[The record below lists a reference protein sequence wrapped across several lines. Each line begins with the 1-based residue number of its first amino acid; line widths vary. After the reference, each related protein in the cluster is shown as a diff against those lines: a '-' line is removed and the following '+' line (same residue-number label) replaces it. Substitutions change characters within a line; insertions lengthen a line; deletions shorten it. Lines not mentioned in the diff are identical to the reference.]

1 MDQRDIE
8 TFLTLAEELHFGRT
22 AERLRL
28 SQGAVSQIIKKL
40 ERQVGAPL
48 FERSSR
54 HVALTG
60 IGRRL
65 RDDIEPAHRLIK
77 EGVARATTA
86 GRGIGGVLTL
96 GFVGAAMGDLLVEVG
111 ELFRIGHADCEVRL
125 REIQVIEGLGPLR
138 AGEIDMMGAPFPL
151 DEPDLTTGPMLLRE
165 PRMLAVPASHRMAR
179 RSSVSLEDLAQ
190 LPVLNMPSSW
200 SPVFIE
206 DRTPSRTPSGKPITR
221 GPDIRTLQEA
231 LALTA
236 AGKGVFPVGAQV
248 MRYYVRPGI
257 VYIPFRDAP
266 PLEWG
271 LVWRTAD
278 ETHRIRA
285 FADVAKT
292 RVNDRTS

>member
-28 SQGAVSQIIKKL
+28 SQGSVSQIIKKL
-40 ERQVGAPL
+40 ERRVGAPL

-77 EGVARATTA
+77 EGVARATSA

-111 ELFRIGHADCEVRL
+111 ERFKAGHADCEVRF
-125 REIQVIEGLGPLR
+125 REIQVIEGLEPLR
-138 AGEIDMMGAPFPL
+138 AGEIDMMAAPFPL
-151 DEPDLTTGPMLLRE
+151 DEPDLTMGGPLLRE
-165 PRMLAVPASHRMAR
+165 ARMLAVPASHLLAR
-179 RSSVSLEDLAQ
+179 RSSVSIEDLAR
-190 LPVLNMPSSW
+190 LPVLTMPSSW
-200 SPVFIE
+200 PATFIE
-206 DRTPSRTPSGKPITR
+206 SRTPSTTPGGKPIAR
-221 GPDIRTLQEA
+221 GPEIRTLQEA

-248 MRYYVRPGI
+248 MRYYVRPG
-257 VYIPFRDAP
+257 VAYIPFHDAP

-278 ETHRIRA
+278 ETNRIRS
-285 FADVAKT
+285 FANVART
-292 RVNDRTS
+292 RVTDRTS